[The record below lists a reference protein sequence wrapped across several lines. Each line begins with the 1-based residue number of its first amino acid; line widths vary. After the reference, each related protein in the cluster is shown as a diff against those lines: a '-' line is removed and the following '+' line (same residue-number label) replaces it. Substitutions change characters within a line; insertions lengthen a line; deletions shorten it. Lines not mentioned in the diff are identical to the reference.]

1 MALSRRDFLG
11 AAALGSFA
19 AAAGGAPPAQEGGR
33 KPLGIAISSYAIHAR
48 AGRAKDFA
56 GPLKFLAF
64 CHERGAAGVQVP
76 IGVRDGAYT
85 KAVRRW
91 LDEHRMYLEGSLRM
105 PRDKAD
111 VERFEA
117 EVCTAREAGATVVR
131 TVMLPGR
138 RYEVFKD
145 AKEYR
150 AFKERSR
157 QSLRLAEPVV
167 ARHKVRLAV
176 ENHKDFRVAELV
188 ELLRQVGSEWVGACV
203 DLGNN
208 VALLEGPAEVIRA
221 LAPLAF
227 ACHFK
232 DMAVADAPDG
242 FLLAEVPLG
251 EGFLDLKGAVSAL
264 RKARPEVRLS
274 LEMITRDPLRVPC
287 LSDGYW
293 ATLADVPGRDL
304 ARTLALVRKH
314 GRKTALPR
322 VSPLA
327 QEEQLAAEDRNV
339 RRSLAFARE
348 HLSL

>member
-1 MALSRRDFLG
+1 MGLSRRDFLG
-11 AAALGSFA
+11 TAALGAFA
-19 AAAGGAPPAQEGGR
+19 ATASGAPPERA
-33 KPLGIAISSYAIHAR
+33 PLGVAISSYFIHAR
-48 AGRAKDFA
+48 LKRAEDFA
-56 GPLKFLAF
+56 DPLKFLAF
-64 CHERGAAGVQVP
+64 CHERGAAGVQLPV
-76 IGVRDGAYT
+76 GVRDAAYT

-105 PRDKAD
+105 PRDKGD

-117 EVCTAREAGATVVR
+117 EVRSAAQAGATVVR
-131 TVMLPGR
+131 TVNLPGR
-138 RYEVFKD
+138 RYEVFKED
-145 AKEYR
+145 REYR

-176 ENHKDFRVAELV
+176 ENHKDFRAAELV
-188 ELLRQVGSEWVGACV
+188 ELIRWVGSEWVGVCV

-208 VALLEGPAEVIRA
+208 LALLEGPAEVVRA

-232 DMAVADAPDG
+232 DMAVAEAPDG
-242 FLLAEVPLG
+242 FLLSEVVLG
-251 EGFLDLKGAVSAL
+251 EGFLDLKAAVKTL
-264 RKARPEVRLS
+264 REAHPEVRLS

-293 ATLADVPGRDL
+293 ATLGDVPGRDL
-304 ARTLALVRKH
+304 ARALARVRQH
-314 GRKTALPR
+314 GRKMALPQ

-327 QEEQLAAEDRNV
+327 PAEQLAVEDRNA

-348 HLSL
+348 HLAL

>member
-1 MALSRRDFLG
+1 MSLSRRDFLG
-11 AAALGSFA
+11 AAALGAFA
-19 AAAGGAPPAQEGGR
+19 GAAGGAPGGR
-33 KPLGIAISSYAIHAR
+33 EARAPLGVAISSYFIHAR
-48 AGRAKDFA
+48 AGRAQDFA

-64 CHERGAAGVQVP
+64 CHERGAAGVQTPV
-76 IGVRDGAYT
+76 GVRDGDYT

-117 EVCTAREAGATVVR
+117 EVRTAGQAGAKVVR
-131 TVMLPGR
+131 TVMQPNR
-138 RYEVFKD
+138 RYEVFKE

-150 AFKERSR
+150 VFKEWSR

-188 ELLRQVGSEWVGACV
+188 ELLREVGSEWVGACV

-208 VALLEGPAEVIRA
+208 IALLEAPAAVVRA
-221 LAPLAF
+221 LAPWAF

-232 DMAVADAPDG
+232 DMAVADMPDG

-251 EGFLDLKGAVSAL
+251 EGLLDLKAAAATL
-264 RKARPEVRLS
+264 RKARPELHLS

-314 GRKTALPR
+314 GRKTPLPR
-322 VSPLA
+322 VSPLSQA
-327 QEEQLAAEDRNV
+327 DQLAAEDRNS

-348 HLSL
+348 HLAL

>member
-1 MALSRRDFLG
+1 MGLSRRDFLG
-11 AAALGSFA
+11 AAALGAFA
-19 AAAGGAPPAQEGGR
+19 ATASRSAEREGR
-33 KPLGIAISSYAIHAR
+33 APLGVAISSYFIHAR
-48 AGRAKDFA
+48 LERAKDFA
-56 GPLKFLAF
+56 DPLKFLAF
-64 CHERGAAGVQVP
+64 CHERGAAGVQLPV
-76 IGVRDGAYT
+76 GVRDAAYT

-91 LDEHRMYLEGSLRM
+91 LDEHRMYLEGSPRM
-105 PRDKAD
+105 PRDKGD

-117 EVCTAREAGATVVR
+117 EVRSAAQAGATVVR

-138 RYEVFKD
+138 RYEVFKED
-145 AKEYR
+145 REYR

-176 ENHKDFRVAELV
+176 ENHKDFRAAELV
-188 ELLRQVGSEWVGACV
+188 ELIRQVGSEWVGVCI

-208 VALLEGPAEVIRA
+208 IALLEGPAEVVRA

-232 DMAVADAPDG
+232 DMAVAEAPDG
-242 FLLAEVPLG
+242 FLLSEVVLG
-251 EGFLDLKGAVSAL
+251 EGFLDLKAAVKTL
-264 RKARPEVRLS
+264 REVHPEVRLS

-293 ATLADVPGRDL
+293 ATLGDVPGRDL
-304 ARTLALVRKH
+304 ARTLARVRQH
-314 GRKTALPR
+314 GRKTALPQ

-327 QEEQLAAEDRNV
+327 PAEQLAVEDRNA

-348 HLSL
+348 HLAL

>member
-1 MALSRRDFLG
+1 MGLSRRDFLG
-11 AAALGSFA
+11 TAALGAFA
-19 AAAGGAPPAQEGGR
+19 GAAGGAPPEREGR
-33 KPLGIAISSYAIHAR
+33 APLGVAISSYAIHAR
-48 AGRAKDFA
+48 LERAKDFA
-56 GPLKFLAF
+56 DPLKFLAF
-64 CHERGAAGVQVP
+64 CRERGAAGAQLP

-105 PRDKAD
+105 PRDRAD

-117 EVCTAREAGATVVR
+117 EVRTAAQAGAAVVR

-145 AKEYR
+145 AAEYR

-176 ENHKDFRVAELV
+176 ENHKDFRTAELV
-188 ELLRQVGSEWVGACV
+188 ELIRQAGSEWVGVCV

-208 VALLEGPAEVIRA
+208 VALLEEPAQVVRA

-232 DMAVADAPDG
+232 DMAVAEAPDG
-242 FLLAEVPLG
+242 FLLAEVVLG
-251 EGFLDLKGAVSAL
+251 EGFLDLKAAVAAL
-264 RKARPEVRLS
+264 REARPEVRLS

-293 ATLADVPGRDL
+293 ATLGDVPGRDL

-327 QEEQLAAEDRNV
+327 PAEQLAAEDRNA

-348 HLSL
+348 HLAL

>member
-1 MALSRRDFLG
+1 MTLTRRGFLG
-11 AAALGSFA
+11 AAAIGAIAGA
-19 AAAGGAPPAQEGGR
+19 APEREQRA
-33 KPLGIAISSYAIHAR
+33 PLGIAISSYFIHAR
-48 AGRAKDFA
+48 LQRAQGFA
-56 GPLKFLAF
+56 DPLKFLAF
-64 CHERGAAGVQVP
+64 CRERGAAGAQVP
-76 IGVRDGAYT
+76 IGVRDSAYT
-85 KAVRRW
+85 KALRRQ
-91 LDEHRMYLEGSLRM
+91 LDEHHLYLEGSLRM

-117 EVCTAREAGATVVR
+117 EVRTATQAGAAVVR
-131 TVMLPGR
+131 TVMLSGR
-138 RYEVFKD
+138 RYEVFKE

-150 AFKERSR
+150 AFKEQSR

-176 ENHKDFRVAELV
+176 ENHKDFRAAELV

-208 VALLEGPAEVIRA
+208 VALLEEPADVIRA
-221 LAPLAF
+221 LAPWAF

-232 DMAVADAPDG
+232 DMAVAEAPDG
-242 FLLAEVPLG
+242 FLLSEVVLG
-251 EGFLDLKGAVSAL
+251 EGFLDLKAAVAVL
-264 RKARPEVRLS
+264 RKARPELHFS

-287 LSDGYW
+287 LSDRYW
-293 ATLADVPGRDL
+293 VTLGDVPGRDL

-314 GRKTALPR
+314 SRKTALPR
-322 VSPLA
+322 VSPLNQA
-327 QEEQLAAEDRNV
+327 DQLAAEDRNA

>member
-1 MALSRRDFLG
+1 
-11 AAALGSFA
+11 
-19 AAAGGAPPAQEGGR
+19 
-33 KPLGIAISSYAIHAR
+33 
-48 AGRAKDFA
+48 
-56 GPLKFLAF
+56 
-64 CHERGAAGVQVP
+64 VQLP

-91 LDEHRMYLEGSLRM
+91 LDEHHMYLEGSLRM
-105 PRDKAD
+105 PRDKGE

-117 EVCTAREAGATVVR
+117 EVRTAGAAGATVVR
-131 TVMLPGR
+131 TVMLAGR

-145 AKEYR
+145 AAEYR
-150 AFKERSR
+150 SFKERSR

-176 ENHKDFRVAELV
+176 ENHKDFRTAELL
-188 ELLRQVGSEWVGACV
+188 ELIRQLGSTWVGVCV

-208 VALLEGPAEVIRA
+208 VALLEGPAEVVRA

-242 FLLAEVPLG
+242 FLLSEVVLG
-251 EGFLDLKGAVSAL
+251 EGFLDLKAAVAAL
-264 RKARPEVRLS
+264 CQARPDVRLS

-287 LSDGYW
+287 LTEGYW
-293 ATLADVPGRDL
+293 ATLGDVPGRDL

-314 GRKTALPR
+314 GRKAALPR

-327 QEEQLAAEDRNV
+327 PAEQLAAEDRNA

-348 HLSL
+348 HLAL